1 MARLWTPGRPKTWR
15 TSSPRRAS
23 TTHSPPVRNS
33 GRLLARALRDGE
45 AGLLPRGEPAVHLVD
60 GLESHLLR
68 DVGGQRRSPGAVA
81 VEDKGLAGREDV
93 LVIGALRIDPELEH
107 AAGAVKRTGDHAL
120 PLQLADVSQIHEHG
134 VALVVPRASFV
145 EAERGD
151 PGLRLVDHL
160 SEALFELHRV
170 CPREKGVAPRAG
182 LEPATPRLTA
192 GCSTIE
198 LSGIASS

>member
-15 TSSPRRAS
+15 TPSPRRAS

-33 GRLLARALRDGE
+33 GRLLARELRDRE

-68 DVGGQRRSPGAVA
+68 DVGGQRRPPGAVA
-81 VEDKGLAGREDV
+81 VEDEALARREDV
-93 LVIGALRIDPELEH
+93 LVIRALRIDPELEH
-107 AAGAVKRTGDHAL
+107 AARAVERAGNHAL
-120 PLQLADVSQIHEHG
+120 PLQLANVPHVHEDG

-151 PGLRLVDHL
+151 PGLRLVDHPP
-160 SEALFELHRV
+160 EALLELHWMYSLGV
-170 CPREKGVAPRAG
+170 CAREKGVAPR
-182 LEPATPRLTA
+182 
-192 GCSTIE
+192 
-198 LSGIASS
+198 